1 MVKSEED
8 GENVQVLKD
17 EPKKL
22 YRAKF
27 FKFSENRRPAY
38 YGTWRKK
45 SNKVRPRNPLGLD
58 SVNIAYFSLSFFAF

>member
-1 MVKSEED
+1 MLLNVEFFSISEED
-8 GENVQVLKD
+8 GQNVQVLTD

-27 FKFSENRRPAY
+27 FKFSENRRPPY

-45 SNKVRPRNPLGLD
+45 SKTINARKPLAID
-58 SVNIAYFSLSFFAF
+58 SVI